1 MVFDITDESNIY
13 MILNIAYDFGND
25 TSYTRL

>member
-1 MVFDITDESNIY
+1 MVFDITDELNVYS
-13 MILNIAYDFGND
+13 ILNIAYDIGND